1 VNSRSLAVGLTFT
14 LIAFGT
20 CLSQETAT
28 LGSQPWMNASL
39 APDLRAEMVLKQL
52 TLEEKIQL
60 VHGIGWGPL
69 VPGSPIP
76 PDNNG
81 GAGEVLGIPRLG
93 IASLQQADS
102 AVGVRMASQQSR
114 YATLLPSVLAA
125 ASSWDTE
132 AAHLYGDVIGR
143 ELRAQGYNQSIGGG
157 ANLARDP
164 RNGRLFEYPGEDPL
178 LAGVMVGHVIR
189 GVQDN
194 HIMGDIK
201 HFALNDQETGRTVV
215 DARISKKAARES
227 DLLAFELGIRIG
239 QPSSVMCSYNKVMG
253 DWACENDWLLNRVL
267 KGAWHFPGFV
277 VSDWDGTH
285 STDKAANAGL
295 DVQMPGEEY
304 FGEALKQAVN
314 SGRVPLGR
322 LDDMVRRLLRS
333 MFSAGVIDHPPT
345 PRTVVDPFRGL
356 EDAQRIAEESI
367 VLLKNDGTLP
377 LNPTAVH
384 SIAVIGAHADVAVL
398 SGGGSAQVD
407 APGGNAISPAS
418 PTKWGEAVY
427 FPSSPLRY
435 IREHAPGAVVKF
447 DAGTDSAAAAA
458 LAKSADIAI
467 VFADQY
473 MSESGDAP
481 SLSLPDHQDE
491 LISAVAAANPHTV
504 VVLITGNPV
513 TMPWIDRVAG
523 VMEAWYPGIA
533 GGQAIANILFGNVV
547 PSGKLPITFAKS
559 ADDLPHRCIFGINC
573 TQAAGSVPP
582 HWAPDDAK
590 RQSFIADY
598 DEGVRFGY
606 KWFDSEDKEPL
617 FPFGFG
623 LSYTRFNYSGL
634 QVDRAA
640 KTVTFTLEN
649 AGRLAGTEIA
659 EIYVELPKASREH
672 FRRLAA
678 WQRVPLH
685 SGERKLITVALEP
698 LAMATFNEQKDAWQ
712 WVSGEY
718 TVFVGGSSRD
728 LPLRASAAFFDRTVR
743 GAVSSKL
750 GPTPQSLNGFASGFA
765 ECK

>member
-1 VNSRSLAVGLTFT
+1 VNSRSLAVALT
-14 LIAFGT
+14 LIVCGT
-20 CLSQETAT
+20 CLSQESAT
-28 LGSQPWMNASL
+28 LGSRPWMNASL

-52 TLEEKIQL
+52 TIAEKIQL

-76 PDNNG
+76 ADNNG
-81 GAGEVLGIPRLG
+81 GAGEIVGIPRLG
-93 IASLQQADS
+93 IPSLQQADS
-102 AVGVRMASQQSR
+102 AVGVRMAAPQSR

-125 ASSWDTE
+125 ASSWDTD

-178 LAGVMVGHVIR
+178 LAGVMVGYVIR
-189 GVQDN
+189 GVQEN

-201 HFALNDQETGRTVV
+201 HFALNNQETGRTIV
-215 DARISKKAARES
+215 DARLSKKAARES

-253 DWACENDWLLNRVL
+253 DWACENDWLLNHVL

-285 STDKAANAGL
+285 STAKAANAGL
-295 DVQMPGEEY
+295 DVQMPGEEH
-304 FGEALKQAVN
+304 FGEALKQAVT
-314 SGRVPLGR
+314 SGSVPLSR
-322 LDDMVRRLLRS
+322 LDDMVHRLLRS

-356 EDAQRIAEESI
+356 EDARHIAEESI
-367 VLLKNDGTLP
+367 VLLKNDGILP
-377 LNPTAVH
+377 LNRAAVR
-384 SIAVIGAHADVAVL
+384 SIAVIGAHADVGVM

-427 FPSSPLRY
+427 FPSPPLRY
-435 IREHAPGAVVKF
+435 IREHAPGTVVKF
-447 DAGTDSAAAAA
+447 DAGTLPSSAAA
-458 LAKSADIAI
+458 LAKSADIAV

-491 LISAVAAANPHTV
+491 LISAVAAANPRTV

-513 TMPWIDRVAG
+513 TMPWIGRVAG
-523 VMEAWYPGIA
+523 VMEAWYPGIG
-533 GGQAIANILFGNVV
+533 GGQAIANLLFLTVV

-559 ADDLPHRCIFGINC
+559 AEDLPHRCIFGADC
-573 TQAAGSVPP
+573 AQAVGNSPL

-590 RQSFIADY
+590 RSSLVAEY

-606 KWFDSEDKEPL
+606 KWFDSEGKEPL

-623 LSYTRFNYSGL
+623 LSYTKFRYSGL

-640 KTVTFTLEN
+640 KTVTFTIEN
-649 AGRLAGTEIA
+649 AGDLAATEIA
-659 EIYVELPKASREH
+659 EVYVELPKASEEH
-672 FRRLAA
+672 FRRLAV
-678 WQRVPLH
+678 WQRVPLT
-685 SGERKLITVALEP
+685 SGQRKVITVALEP
-698 LAMATFNEQKDAWQ
+698 LSMATFDEQKDKWTWA
-712 WVSGEY
+712 SGKY
-718 TVFVGGSSRD
+718 TVSVGGSSRD
-728 LPLRASAAFFDRTVR
+728 LPLQARVA
-743 GAVSSKL
+743 L
-750 GPTPQSLNGFASGFA
+750 Y
-765 ECK
+765 

>member
-1 VNSRSLAVGLTFT
+1 VSWRSLAAGLSFAVIAHGTCVSQQTTTFT
-14 LIAFGT
+14 
-20 CLSQETAT
+20 SR
-28 LGSQPWMNASL
+28 PWMDASL
-39 APDLRAEMVLKQL
+39 APDLRAEMVMKQL
-52 TLEEKIQL
+52 TLDEKIQL

-69 VPGSPIP
+69 VPGSPVP
-76 PDNNG
+76 LDNNG
-81 GAGEVLGIPRLG
+81 GAGEVLGISRLG
-93 IASLQQADS
+93 IPSLQQADS
-102 AVGVRMASQQSR
+102 AVGIRMAAQQSR

-178 LAGVMVGHVIR
+178 LAGVMVGHIIR

-215 DARISKKAARES
+215 DARLSKKAARES

-253 DWACENDWLLNRVL
+253 DWACENDWLLNHVL

-304 FGEALKQAVN
+304 FGDALRQAVT
-314 SGRVPLGR
+314 SGRIPLGR
-322 LDDMVRRLLRS
+322 LDNMVRRLLRS

-345 PRTVVDPFRGL
+345 PRTVVDPFRGQ
-356 EDAQRIAEESI
+356 EDAQHIAEESI

-384 SIAVIGAHADVAVL
+384 SIAVIGAHADVGVL

-407 APGGNAISPAS
+407 APGGNAISPAT

-435 IREHAPGAVVKF
+435 IREHARGAVVQF
-447 DAGTDSAAAAA
+447 DAGTHAASAAA
-458 LAKSADIAI
+458 LAKSADVAV

-481 SLSLPDHQDE
+481 SLSLPDNQDE

-513 TMPWIDRVAG
+513 TMPWIDHVSG

-533 GGQAIANILFGNVV
+533 GGQAIANLIFGDVV

-559 ADDLPHRCIFGINC
+559 ADDLIHRCIFGISC
-573 TQAAGSVPP
+573 AQAIGNSPLQ
-582 HWAPDDAK
+582 WAPDDAK
-590 RQSFIADY
+590 RPSFVADY
-598 DEGVRFGY
+598 DEGARFGY
-606 KWFDSEDKEPL
+606 KWFDSEGKQPL

-623 LSYTRFNYSGL
+623 LSYSTFKYSGL

-640 KTVTFTLEN
+640 KTVTFTIEN
-649 AGRLAGTEIA
+649 SGGLAGTEIA
-659 EIYVELPKASREH
+659 EIYVELPKASKEH

-678 WQRVPLH
+678 WQRVPLN
-685 SGERKLITVALEP
+685 SGQRKVITVALEP
-698 LAMATFNEQKDAWQ
+698 LAMATFSERKDAWE
-712 WVSGEY
+712 WASGEY

-728 LPLRASAAFFDRTVR
+728 LPLHAGVA
-743 GAVSSKL
+743 L
-750 GPTPQSLNGFASGFA
+750 Y
-765 ECK
+765 

>member
-1 VNSRSLAVGLTFT
+1 MVQGFGHGIQSNAARNGINVRRHSLAVGLTFT
-14 LIAFGT
+14 LFAHGT
-20 CLSQETAT
+20 CLSQQAT
-28 LGSQPWMNASL
+28 TLTSRPWMNTSL
-39 APDLRAEMVLKQL
+39 APDLRADMVMKQL
-52 TLEEKIQL
+52 TLDEKIQL

-69 VPGSPIP
+69 VPGSPVP

-81 GAGEVLGIPRLG
+81 GAGEVMGIPRLG
-93 IASLQQADS
+93 IPSLQQADS
-102 AVGVRMASQQSR
+102 AVGIRMAAQQSR

-215 DARISKKAARES
+215 DARLSKKAARES

-239 QPSSVMCSYNKVMG
+239 QPSSVMCSYNKLMG
-253 DWACENDWLLNRVL
+253 DWACENDWLLNHVL

-285 STDKAANAGL
+285 STDKAANSGL
-295 DVQMPGEEY
+295 DVQMPGEEH

-345 PRTVVDPFRGL
+345 VRTVVDPFRGL
-356 EDAQRIAEESI
+356 EDAQHIAEEGI

-377 LNPTAVH
+377 LSPTAAH
-384 SIAVIGAHADVAVL
+384 SIAVIGAHADVGVL

-407 APGGNAISPAS
+407 APGGNAINPAA

-435 IREHAPGAVVKF
+435 IREHARGVVVQF
-447 DAGTDSAAAAA
+447 DAGTDAASAAS
-458 LAKSADIAI
+458 LAKSADVAV

-473 MSESGDAP
+473 MSEGGDAP
-481 SLSLPDHQDE
+481 SLSLPDNQNE

-533 GGQAIANILFGNVV
+533 GGQAIANLLFGNVV

-559 ADDLPHRCIFGINC
+559 ADDLPHRCIFAISC
-573 TQAAGSVPP
+573 AQAIGKSL
-582 HWAPDDAK
+582 HWVPDDAK
-590 RQSFIADY
+590 RQSFVADY

-623 LSYTRFNYSGL
+623 LSYTRFHYSGL

-640 KTVTFTLEN
+640 KTATFAIEN
-649 AGRLAGTEIA
+649 AGGVAATEIA
-659 EIYVELPKASREH
+659 EIYVELPKASKEH

-678 WQRVPLH
+678 WQRVRLN
-685 SGERKLITVALEP
+685 SGQKKVITVALEP
-698 LAMATFNEQKDAWQ
+698 LAMATFNEQKDAWS
-712 WVSGEY
+712 WASGEY
-718 TVFVGGSSRD
+718 TVFAGGSSRD
-728 LPLRASAAFFDRTVR
+728 LPLRARVAFY
-743 GAVSSKL
+743 
-750 GPTPQSLNGFASGFA
+750 
-765 ECK
+765 